1 MDDSEPETHQPKT
14 LHLIYGTCNNCAVSL
29 CLVSFQSHEAV
40 AGAHPSVGTPATGAL
55 FLSLL
60 WSDLAEWWDGKM
72 VRWTF

>member
-1 MDDSEPETHQPKT
+1 MLSKMETHQPKT

-40 AGAHPSVGTPATGAL
+40 AGAHPSVGTSATGAL